1 MYLYDHLDREY
12 DRKNLYLYEVASLQ
26 YEIEGAKGNEKEEL
40 KKKLNELVKG
50 KAEHPYI
57 KKLNE
62 YKSREKSFLE
72 ETNKKVAEYRG
83 KVDSSLPK
91 KVQNLEVRLFK
102 AKQLVTFYEKYV
114 DLTYDAELLYEQN
127 KMEIA
132 QIPHI
137 LDFAKETYKELV
149 EAQAKKAN
157 INSEKDS
164 KFQKEFK
171 NFKIEEKKNLHDRI
185 SEVKAKQK
193 EGLISKQAKE
203 NTIKELKRKYRES
216 VMVKSFECEKTYNEE
231 VIKNKRY

>member
-203 NTIKELKRKYRES
+203 NIENLLW
-216 VMVKSFECEKTYNEE
+216 
-231 VIKNKRY
+231 